1 MNFIRIQDTII
12 STDKVLFFYL
22 EDERIEFAML
32 GGEEISIPLD
42 SEEDAKIVFENVL
55 NALMSKN
62 N

>member
-1 MNFIRIQDTII
+1 MDLIRILDTVINP
-12 STDKVLFFYL
+12 DKILSFYL
-22 EDERIEFAML
+22 EDERIEFVMQ

-55 NALMSKN
+55 NTLMSKN